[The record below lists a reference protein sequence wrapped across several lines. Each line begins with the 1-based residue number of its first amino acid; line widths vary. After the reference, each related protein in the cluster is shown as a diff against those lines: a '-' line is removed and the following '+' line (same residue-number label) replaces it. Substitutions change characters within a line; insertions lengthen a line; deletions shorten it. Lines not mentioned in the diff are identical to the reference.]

1 MIINVFCTASQ
12 LLWKQGCK
20 LLQDIFKYL
29 IVAQQRVHSTWSGFP
44 VYSFCGFHVWPVKN
58 NIFGC
63 CYWIDVFW
71 WKWSVIAYS
80 MLGIALLSYLSPVGI
95 FVPHRCRLCLPS
107 IWSAVVA
114 CDQPVVS
121 TKCQEETQSPYYPKN
136 PPRQGCSSHPHNS
149 GLYPALKYDSS

>member
-80 MLGIALLSYLSPVGI
+80 MLGIALLSVLPQSCWHLCPPSVSFVFAIYMVRSSRLRPASSQYQMPGRNTESLLPQKSPQTG
-95 FVPHRCRLCLPS
+95 LQLPPS
-107 IWSAVVA
+107 
-114 CDQPVVS
+114 
-121 TKCQEETQSPYYPKN
+121 
-136 PPRQGCSSHPHNS
+136 
-149 GLYPALKYDSS
+149 